1 MQFKQFKIKPV
12 NGRGG
17 NVYNT
22 LLLFNQITQTG
33 ENERTTSVG
42 YVLFDSA
49 IIPQGVQL
57 SVNDLNGEKNAVIF
71 KNLADDQLGY
81 ASVQALAI
89 EKLNVELEAE

>member
-12 NGRGG
+12 SGRGD

-22 LLLFNQITQTG
+22 LLLFSQITETG
-33 ENERTTSVG
+33 ETERTTSVS
-42 YVLFDSA
+42 YVLYDSSKL
-49 IIPQGVQL
+49 PQGMQI
-57 SVNDLNGEKNAVIF
+57 SVNDLAGERNAVSF

-89 EKLNVELEAE
+89 EKLNVVLEFE